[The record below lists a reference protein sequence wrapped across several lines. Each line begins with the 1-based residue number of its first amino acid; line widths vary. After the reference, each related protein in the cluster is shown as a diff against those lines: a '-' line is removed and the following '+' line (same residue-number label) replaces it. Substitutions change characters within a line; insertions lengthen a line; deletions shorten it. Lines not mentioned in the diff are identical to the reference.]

1 MASILKVRTMTKLH
15 VLLAASALL
24 ATASV
29 ALADDKI
36 RILCPTWP
44 GFAPIHAA
52 RDLGYF
58 KEEGLEVD
66 VKFEDDRANV
76 MAAMARGDIDMDL
89 RTVGEHQGRPRDEKT
104 PGVIIGTIDQSLGGD
119 GVIADASIK
128 SAADLKG
135 KTVAAEINIPARLIL
150 QLKLKAAG
158 LTLKD
163 LKIKDIATADTAAVF
178 SDKSISAVATY
189 EPFMSQSLKSSGR
202 DGATM
207 LFSSKD
213 TPGLITDIISVQQS
227 DLAANPEKYRKFLR
241 GIYRAIDYSRKEPRK
256 YAELVA
262 PAFNLKPEDI
272 EDVVKG
278 SIAYT
283 TYEDAAAYMGKPGA
297 TGKLH
302 EIFDTVMLL
311 NLENGAADTKLVAT
325 QQINNTVIDK
335 LFDGKKR

>member
-1 MASILKVRTMTKLH
+1 MSKR
-15 VLLAASALL
+15 LLIAASTLL
-24 ATASV
+24 LLSV
-29 ALADDKI
+29 TGAQADEKI

-58 KEEGLEVD
+58 KEEGIEVD

-76 MAAMARGDIDMDL
+76 MAAMSRGDIEMDL
-89 RTVGEHQGRPRDEKT
+89 RTVGEHQGRPRDDKT

-150 QLKLKAAG
+150 QLQLKKAG

-163 LKIKDIATADTAAVF
+163 LQIKDIATADTGAVF
-178 SDKSISAVATY
+178 SDKSIMAVASY
-189 EPFMSQSLKSSGR
+189 EPFMSQAIKSSGR
-202 DGATM
+202 DGATV

-213 TPGLITDIISVQQS
+213 TPGLITDIISVRQD

-241 GIYRAIDYSRKEPRK
+241 GIYRAVDYSRKEPRK

-272 EDVVKG
+272 EDIVKG

-283 TYEDAAAYMGKPGA
+283 TYEDAVAYLGAPGGA
-297 TGKLH
+297 GKLH
-302 EIFDTVMLL
+302 EIFDTVMQL

-335 LFDGKKR
+335 LFDGKTR

>member
-1 MASILKVRTMTKLH
+1 MLTIRALS
-15 VLLAASALL
+15 AAAALALL
-24 ATASV
+24 ASA
-29 ALADDKI
+29 AQADDKI

-89 RTVGEHQGRPRDEKT
+89 RTVGEHQGRPRDDKT

-119 GVIADASIK
+119 GVIADAVIK

-135 KTVAAEINIPARLIL
+135 KLVAAEINIPARLIL
-150 QLKLKAAG
+150 QLELKKAG

-163 LKIKDIATADTAAVF
+163 VQLKDIATADTGAVF
-178 SDKSISAVATY
+178 ADKSIAAVATY
-189 EPFMSQSLKSSGR
+189 EPFMTQALKSSGR
-202 DGATM
+202 EGAKI
-207 LFSSKD
+207 LYSSKD
-213 TPGLITDIISVQQS
+213 TPGLITDIITANQA

-241 GIYRAIDYSRKEPRK
+241 GVYRAIDYSKKEPRK

-272 EDVVKG
+272 EDIVKG

-283 TYEDAAAYMGKPGA
+283 TFEDASAYLGKPGG
-297 TGKLH
+297 TGTLH
-302 EIFDTVMLL
+302 QIFDTVMAL

>member
-1 MASILKVRTMTKLH
+1 MLTIRALS
-15 VLLAASALL
+15 AAAAFALL
-24 ATASV
+24 ASA
-29 ALADDKI
+29 AQADDKI

-89 RTVGEHQGRPRDEKT
+89 RTVGEHQGRPRDDKT

-119 GVIADASIK
+119 GVIADAAIK

-135 KTVAAEINIPARLIL
+135 KLVAAEINIPARLIL
-150 QLKLKAAG
+150 QLELKKAG

-163 LKIKDIATADTAAVF
+163 VQLKDIATADTGAVF
-178 SDKSISAVATY
+178 ADKSIAAVATY
-189 EPFMSQSLKSSGR
+189 EPFMTQALKSSGR
-202 DGATM
+202 EGAKV
-207 LFSSKD
+207 LYSSKD
-213 TPGLITDIISVQQS
+213 TPGLITDIITANQA

-241 GIYRAIDYSRKEPRK
+241 GVYRAIDYSKKEPRK

-272 EDVVKG
+272 EDIVKG

-283 TYEDAAAYMGKPGA
+283 TFEDASAYLGKPGG
-297 TGKLH
+297 TGTLH
-302 EIFDTVMLL
+302 QIFDTVMAL

>member
-1 MASILKVRTMTKLH
+1 MLNRRSIF
-15 VLLAASALL
+15 AAAAFALL
-24 ATASV
+24 PAA

-44 GFAPIHAA
+44 GFAPIQAA

-58 KEEGLEVD
+58 KEEGLTVE

-76 MAAMARGDIDMDL
+76 MAAMARGDIEMDL

-119 GVIADASIK
+119 GIIADASIK

-135 KTVAAEINIPARLIL
+135 QTVAAEINIPARLIL
-150 QLKLKAAG
+150 QLELKAAG

-163 LKIKDIATADTAAVF
+163 VKLKDIATADTGAVF
-178 SDKSISAVATY
+178 ADKSIAAVATY
-189 EPFMSQSLKSSGR
+189 EPFMTQSLKSSGR
-202 DGATM
+202 DGAKV
-207 LFSSKD
+207 LYSSKD
-213 TPGLITDIISVQQS
+213 TPGLITDIISVRQD

-283 TYEDAAAYMGKPGA
+283 TYEDAVDNMGAPGG
-297 TGKLH
+297 TGILH
-302 EIFDTVMLL
+302 KTFDTLMQL
-311 NLENGAADTKLVAT
+311 NLENGAADGKLVAT

-335 LFDGKKR
+335 LFDGKTR

>member
-1 MASILKVRTMTKLH
+1 MFHVRTF
-15 VLLAASALL
+15 AAAAALSFI
-24 ATASV
+24 ATA

-76 MAAMARGDIDMDL
+76 MAAMERGDIDMDL

-119 GVIADASIK
+119 GVIADSSIN

-135 KTVAAEINIPARLIL
+135 KVLAAEINIPARLIL
-150 QLKLKAAG
+150 QLKLKEAG

-163 LKIKDIATADTAAVF
+163 LTIKDIATADTVAIF
-178 SDKSISAVATY
+178 SDNSITAVATY
-189 EPFMSQSLKSSGR
+189 EPYMTQAVKNSGR
-202 DGATM
+202 AGSKV

-213 TPGLITDIISVQQS
+213 TPGLITDIISVRQD

-241 GIYRAIDYSRKEPRK
+241 GIYRAIDYSKKEPKK
-256 YAELVA
+256 YAALVA
-262 PAFNLKPEDI
+262 PAFNLQPADI
-272 EDVVKG
+272 EDIVNG

-283 TYEDAAAYMGKPGA
+283 TYEDAVAYMGAPGG

-302 EIFDTVMLL
+302 TIFDTVMAL
-311 NLENGAADTKLVAT
+311 NLENGAADNKLLAA
-325 QQINNTVIDK
+325 QQINNSVIDK
-335 LFDGKKR
+335 LFDGKAR